1 MVLTTF
7 ETDLLRSD
15 LAGQQLLP
23 EIVQVGNQNN
33 PTILT
38 GEELVRPID
47 WDSATF
53 FDQDYKANKAMEFY
67 KH

>member
-1 MVLTTF
+1 LVLTTF

-38 GEELVRPID
+38 GEELVWPID
-47 WDSATF
+47 WDNATL